1 MPILRMQNNS
11 YCSFHSFGFQIW
23 IPDMTKS
30 IKTEDDFSFN
40 FDKEVLNYYNSFLI
54 LFIYLYLKERGKEI
68 YFII

>member
-1 MPILRMQNNS
+1 
-11 YCSFHSFGFQIW
+11 
-23 IPDMTKS
+23 MTKS